1 MIGIFSALGASLS
14 WTYACFIWR
23 SQTIFNKPLDI
34 NLLKNLFAF
43 IFFSPILFTL
53 KDFFQFNYLV
63 LLLLSGIIGIG
74 IGDTFYLKSL
84 KLIGTRKT
92 LSIEALSPILAA
104 FSGQIFIKEN
114 LTMQSWIGIITVSIS
129 MISII
134 KKGNNLKDETN
145 HYSANN
151 FAFKN
156 YIYSFLSI
164 LLAVTGA
171 LLSRYVF
178 LKTNLNPLQTTEIRL
193 LGSIVFLLIIS
204 RFKINFFIN
213 ENLSIKSWIGII
225 IVSISFI
232 SILKNKNNLL
242 DENSNLSNNYFSFRN
257 YIFSFLS
264 IFCAV
269 VGALISRYVFLETNL
284 NPLQTTELRLL
295 GSLIFLII
303 ISRFKINFFIKN
315 LNSNEKNKFIISILL
330 GTNIG
335 IYLQQLVFQNLPLG
349 IGWTI
354 LSSSPIFSLFL
365 AKREEGKLSKET
377 ITCTIF
383 LFFGIS
389 LIIL

>member
-1 MIGIFSALGASLS
+1 LIGIFSALGASLS

-53 KDFFQFNYLV
+53 KDVFQFNYLV

-145 HYSANN
+145 HYSANY

-204 RFKINFFIN
+204 RFKINFF
-213 ENLSIKSWIGII
+213 
-225 IVSISFI
+225 
-232 SILKNKNNLL
+232 LK
-242 DENSNLSNNYFSFRN
+242 
-257 YIFSFLS
+257 
-264 IFCAV
+264 
-269 VGALISRYVFLETNL
+269 
-284 NPLQTTELRLL
+284 ELKTKD
-295 GSLIFLII
+295 
-303 ISRFKINFFIKN
+303 KI
-315 LNSNEKNKFIISILL
+315 KFILSILL

-349 IGWTI
+349 IGWTF
-354 LSSSPIFSLFL
+354 LSTSPIFSLFL
-365 AKREEGKLSKET
+365 AKKEEEKLSIET
-377 ITCTIF
+377 IIFTIF
-383 LFFGIS
+383 LFFGVS

>member
-23 SQTIFNKPLDI
+23 SQTNHSRPLDI

-43 IFFSPILFTL
+43 IFFSPALFTL
-53 KDFFQFNYLV
+53 KDIIQFKFLI
-63 LLLLSGIIGIG
+63 LLLLSGVIGIG
-74 IGDTFYLKSL
+74 IGDSFYLKSL

-104 FSGQIFIKEN
+104 LSG
-114 LTMQSWIGIITVSIS
+114 GI
-129 MISII
+129 
-134 KKGNNLKDETN
+134 
-145 HYSANN
+145 
-151 FAFKN
+151 
-156 YIYSFLSI
+156 
-164 LLAVTGA
+164 
-171 LLSRYVF
+171 
-178 LKTNLNPLQTTEIRL
+178 
-193 LGSIVFLLIIS
+193 
-204 RFKINFFIN
+204 FIN

-232 SILKNKNNLL
+232 SILKNKNKLI
-242 DENSNLSNNYFSFRN
+242 DKNSNFSNNYFAFRN

-264 IFCAV
+264 ILCAV
-269 VGALISRYVFLETNL
+269 AGALISRFVFLETNL

-303 ISRFKINFFIKN
+303 ISRFKINFFVKN
-315 LNSNEKNKFIISILL
+315 LKSNEKIKFIISILL

-335 IYLQQLVFQNLPLG
+335 IYLQQVVFQNLPLG

-354 LSSSPIFSLFL
+354 LSTSPIFSLFL
-365 AKREEGKLSKET
+365 AKREEGELSKKT
-377 ITCTIF
+377 IIFTIF

>member
-145 HYSANN
+145 HYSANY

-204 RFKINFFIN
+204 RFKINFF
-213 ENLSIKSWIGII
+213 
-225 IVSISFI
+225 
-232 SILKNKNNLL
+232 LK
-242 DENSNLSNNYFSFRN
+242 
-257 YIFSFLS
+257 
-264 IFCAV
+264 
-269 VGALISRYVFLETNL
+269 
-284 NPLQTTELRLL
+284 ELKTKD
-295 GSLIFLII
+295 
-303 ISRFKINFFIKN
+303 KI
-315 LNSNEKNKFIISILL
+315 KFILSILL

-349 IGWTI
+349 IGWTF
-354 LSSSPIFSLFL
+354 LSTSPIFSLFL
-365 AKREEGKLSKET
+365 AKKEEEKLSIET
-377 ITCTIF
+377 IIFTIF
-383 LFFGIS
+383 LFFGVS

>member
-1 MIGIFSALGASLS
+1 LIGIFSAIGASLS

-23 SQTIFNKPLDI
+23 SQTNHNRPLDI
-34 NLLKNLFAF
+34 NLIKNLFAF
-43 IFFSPILFTL
+43 IFFSPVLFTL
-53 KDFFQFNYLV
+53 KDFIQYKFLI

-74 IGDTFYLKSL
+74 IGDLFYLKSL
-84 KLIGTRKT
+84 QLIGTRKT

-104 FSGQIFIKEN
+104 ISG
-114 LTMQSWIGIITVSIS
+114 GI
-129 MISII
+129 
-134 KKGNNLKDETN
+134 
-145 HYSANN
+145 
-151 FAFKN
+151 
-156 YIYSFLSI
+156 
-164 LLAVTGA
+164 
-171 LLSRYVF
+171 
-178 LKTNLNPLQTTEIRL
+178 
-193 LGSIVFLLIIS
+193 
-204 RFKINFFIN
+204 FIN
-213 ENLSIKSWIGII
+213 ESLSIKSWIGII
-225 IVSISFI
+225 IVSISLI

-242 DENSNLSNNYFSFRN
+242 DENSNFSNNYFSFRN

-264 IFCAV
+264 IFFAV

-303 ISRFKINFFIKN
+303 ISKFKINFFIKD
-315 LNSNEKNKFIISILL
+315 LNSNEKIKFIISILL

-354 LSSSPIFSLFL
+354 LSTSPIFSLFL
-365 AKREEGKLSKET
+365 AKREEGELSKET
-377 ITCTIF
+377 ITFTIF

>member
-1 MIGIFSALGASLS
+1 LIGIFSALGASLS

-145 HYSANN
+145 HYSANY

-204 RFKINFFIN
+204 RFKINFF
-213 ENLSIKSWIGII
+213 
-225 IVSISFI
+225 
-232 SILKNKNNLL
+232 LK
-242 DENSNLSNNYFSFRN
+242 
-257 YIFSFLS
+257 
-264 IFCAV
+264 
-269 VGALISRYVFLETNL
+269 
-284 NPLQTTELRLL
+284 ELKTKD
-295 GSLIFLII
+295 
-303 ISRFKINFFIKN
+303 KI
-315 LNSNEKNKFIISILL
+315 KFILSILL

-349 IGWTI
+349 IGWTF
-354 LSSSPIFSLFL
+354 LSTSPIFSLFL
-365 AKREEGKLSKET
+365 AKKEEEKLSIET
-377 ITCTIF
+377 IIFTIF
-383 LFFGIS
+383 LFFGVS

>member
-1 MIGIFSALGASLS
+1 LIGIFSAIGASLS

-23 SQTIFNKPLDI
+23 SQTNHSRPLDI

-43 IFFSPILFTL
+43 IFFSPVLFTI
-53 KDFFQFNYLV
+53 KDIIKFKFLI
-63 LLLLSGIIGIG
+63 LLLLSGVIGIG
-74 IGDTFYLKSL
+74 IGDSFYLKSL

-104 FSGQIFIKEN
+104 LSG
-114 LTMQSWIGIITVSIS
+114 GI
-129 MISII
+129 
-134 KKGNNLKDETN
+134 
-145 HYSANN
+145 
-151 FAFKN
+151 
-156 YIYSFLSI
+156 
-164 LLAVTGA
+164 
-171 LLSRYVF
+171 
-178 LKTNLNPLQTTEIRL
+178 
-193 LGSIVFLLIIS
+193 
-204 RFKINFFIN
+204 FIN
-213 ENLSIKSWIGII
+213 ENLSLKSWMGII

-232 SILKNKNNLL
+232 SILKDKNNLI
-242 DENSNLSNNYFSFRN
+242 DENSNFSNNFFAFRN

-264 IFCAV
+264 ILCAV
-269 VGALISRYVFLETNL
+269 TGALISRFIFLETNL

-315 LNSNEKNKFIISILL
+315 LNSTEKIKFILSILL

-354 LSSSPIFSLFL
+354 LSSSPVFSLFL
-365 AKREEGKLSKET
+365 AKREEGDLSTET
-377 ITCTIF
+377 ITFTIL
-383 LFFGIS
+383 LFFGIT

>member
-53 KDFFQFNYLV
+53 KDVFQFNYLV

-145 HYSANN
+145 HYSANY

-204 RFKINFFIN
+204 RFKINFF
-213 ENLSIKSWIGII
+213 
-225 IVSISFI
+225 
-232 SILKNKNNLL
+232 LK
-242 DENSNLSNNYFSFRN
+242 
-257 YIFSFLS
+257 
-264 IFCAV
+264 
-269 VGALISRYVFLETNL
+269 
-284 NPLQTTELRLL
+284 ELKTKD
-295 GSLIFLII
+295 
-303 ISRFKINFFIKN
+303 KI
-315 LNSNEKNKFIISILL
+315 KFILSILL

-349 IGWTI
+349 IGWTF
-354 LSSSPIFSLFL
+354 LSTSPIFSLFL
-365 AKREEGKLSKET
+365 AKKEEEKLSIET
-377 ITCTIF
+377 IIFTIF
-383 LFFGIS
+383 LFFGVS

>member
-1 MIGIFSALGASLS
+1 MIGIFSAIGASLS

-23 SQTIFNKPLDI
+23 SQTNHNRPLDI
-34 NLLKNLFAF
+34 NLIKNLFAF
-43 IFFSPILFTL
+43 IFFSPVLFTL
-53 KDFFQFNYLV
+53 KDFIQFKFLI
-63 LLLLSGIIGIG
+63 LLLLSGVIGIG
-74 IGDTFYLKSL
+74 IGDSFYLKSL

-104 FSGQIFIKEN
+104 FSG
-114 LTMQSWIGIITVSIS
+114 GV
-129 MISII
+129 
-134 KKGNNLKDETN
+134 
-145 HYSANN
+145 
-151 FAFKN
+151 
-156 YIYSFLSI
+156 
-164 LLAVTGA
+164 
-171 LLSRYVF
+171 
-178 LKTNLNPLQTTEIRL
+178 
-193 LGSIVFLLIIS
+193 
-204 RFKINFFIN
+204 FIN

-242 DENSNLSNNYFSFRN
+242 DENSNLSNSYFSFRN

-315 LNSNEKNKFIISILL
+315 LNSNEKIKFIISILL

-349 IGWTI
+349 IGWTL
-354 LSSSPIFSLFL
+354 LSTSPIFSLFL
-365 AKREEGKLSKET
+365 AKREEGELSKET
-377 ITCTIF
+377 ITFTIF

>member
-1 MIGIFSALGASLS
+1 LIGIFSALGASLS

-23 SQTIFNKPLDI
+23 SQTNHSRPLDI

-43 IFFSPILFTL
+43 IFFSPALFTL
-53 KDFFQFNYLV
+53 KDIIQFKFLI
-63 LLLLSGIIGIG
+63 LLLLSGVIGIG
-74 IGDTFYLKSL
+74 IGDSFYLKSL

-104 FSGQIFIKEN
+104 LSG
-114 LTMQSWIGIITVSIS
+114 GI
-129 MISII
+129 
-134 KKGNNLKDETN
+134 
-145 HYSANN
+145 
-151 FAFKN
+151 
-156 YIYSFLSI
+156 
-164 LLAVTGA
+164 
-171 LLSRYVF
+171 
-178 LKTNLNPLQTTEIRL
+178 
-193 LGSIVFLLIIS
+193 
-204 RFKINFFIN
+204 FIN

-232 SILKNKNNLL
+232 SILKNKNKLI
-242 DENSNLSNNYFSFRN
+242 DKNSNFSNNYFAFRN

-264 IFCAV
+264 ILCAV
-269 VGALISRYVFLETNL
+269 AGALISRFVFLETNL

-303 ISRFKINFFIKN
+303 ISRFKINFFINN
-315 LNSNEKNKFIISILL
+315 LNSNEKIKFILSILL

-354 LSSSPIFSLFL
+354 LSTSPIFSLFL
-365 AKREEGKLSKET
+365 AKREEGELSKET
-377 ITCTIF
+377 ITFTIF

>member
-1 MIGIFSALGASLS
+1 MIGILSAIGASLS

-23 SQTIFNKPLDI
+23 SQTNHNRPLDI
-34 NLLKNLFAF
+34 NLIKNLFAF

-53 KDFFQFNYLV
+53 KDFIQYKFII
-63 LLLLSGIIGIG
+63 LLLLSGVIGIG
-74 IGDTFYLKSL
+74 IGDLFYLKSL

-104 FSGQIFIKEN
+104 FSG
-114 LTMQSWIGIITVSIS
+114 GI
-129 MISII
+129 
-134 KKGNNLKDETN
+134 
-145 HYSANN
+145 
-151 FAFKN
+151 
-156 YIYSFLSI
+156 
-164 LLAVTGA
+164 
-171 LLSRYVF
+171 
-178 LKTNLNPLQTTEIRL
+178 
-193 LGSIVFLLIIS
+193 
-204 RFKINFFIN
+204 FIN
-213 ENLSIKSWIGII
+213 ENLSIKSLIGII

-232 SILKNKNNLL
+232 SILKYKNNLL
-242 DENSNLSNNYFSFRN
+242 DENSNFSNINFSFRN

-269 VGALISRYVFLETNL
+269 VGAVISRYVFLETNL

-377 ITCTIF
+377 ITFTIF